1 MPILLEED
9 LLRPLPK
16 LIKVRQQFDR
26 THLEDEEV
34 PGVTRAQLARPEIR
48 ALVRPGMRVAV
59 AVGSRGIRNL
69 FPIVKTVVEELKAM
83 GAQPFIV
90 SAMGSHGSGSEAGQ
104 REVLAG
110 YGVTE

>member
-69 FPIVKTVVEELKAM
+69 FPIV
-83 GAQPFIV
+83 
-90 SAMGSHGSGSEAGQ
+90 
-104 REVLAG
+104 
-110 YGVTE
+110 